1 MMKAIL
7 IRPCDTA
14 NTVSVKELSEFKAL
28 NRHFDG
34 NVEIAMAPKLPESFC
49 MAIDEEGK
57 FKGLQRNGIGS
68 WLYCSSEHGDYI
80 VGDVFILKIEDG
92 PDGADIVG
100 LSPKDIQRIAKHCR
114 FKIRG
119 G

>member
-1 MMKAIL
+1 MMKAII
-7 IRPCDTA
+7 IRPCDTV
-14 NTVSVKELSEFKAL
+14 NTVSVKELSDFKTL

-34 NVEIAMAPKLPESFC
+34 NVEIAMAPNLPESFC

-57 FKGLQRNGIGS
+57 FKGLQQNSIGS

-80 VGDVFILKIEDG
+80 VGDVFILKIENG

-100 LSPKDIQRIAKHCR
+100 LSQKDIQHIARHCR
-114 FKIRG
+114 FNIRG